1 MAQPS
6 WRLIFVAHPVGRLAN
21 AGPCLPA
28 ASSGRTRVRSPSGN
42 RFRVHAAWHQGP
54 SIRMFPTLCRRGASL
69 HAAICD
75 PGIVIRHAATLIA
88 LEDI

>member
-1 MAQPS
+1 MF
-6 WRLIFVAHPVGRLAN
+6 LTLGR
-21 AGPCLPA
+21 
-28 ASSGRTRVRSPSGN
+28 RE
-42 RFRVHAAWHQGP
+42 
-54 SIRMFPTLCRRGASL
+54 ASL